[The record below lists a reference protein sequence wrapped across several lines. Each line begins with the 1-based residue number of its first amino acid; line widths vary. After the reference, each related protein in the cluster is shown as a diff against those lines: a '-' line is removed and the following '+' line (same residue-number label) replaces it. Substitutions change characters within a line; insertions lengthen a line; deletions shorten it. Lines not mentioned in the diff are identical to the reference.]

1 MAAKRA
7 AWPAILGV
15 ATAERIAVSHW
26 LCAAPI
32 LPGREAHFL
41 GTR

>member
-15 ATAERIAVSHW
+15 ATAERIAVSQ

-32 LPGREAHFL
+32 LPGREAYFL